1 MKQIQAEPDGAGLKI
16 GVIISRFNPQITDL
30 LLAGALK
37 ALNECGVADEDITVI
52 SVPGAVEIAGVA
64 QRIARS
70 VDAIVALGA
79 VVRGE
84 TEHFTYV
91 CKSAQEGCLAVALE
105 SGIPIIFG
113 VLTTENAAQALAR
126 CGGAKG
132 NKGYEVARDAVE
144 MANVYRLI
152 G

>member
-1 MKQIQAEPDGAGLKI
+1 MSQIKAEPDGAGLKI
-16 GVIISRFNPQITDL
+16 GVIISRFNPKITDL
-30 LLAGALK
+30 LLEGALK
-37 ALNECGVADEDITVI
+37 ALKDCGVDDNDVSVI
-52 SVPGAVEIAGVA
+52 SVPGAVEIPGVA
-64 QRIARS
+64 RKIARN
-70 VDAIVALGA
+70 VDAIVTLGA

-113 VLTTENAAQALAR
+113 VLTTENSAQALAR
-126 CGGAKG
+126 CGGVKG
-132 NKGYEVARDAVE
+132 NKGYDVARDAVE
-144 MANVYRLI
+144 MANVYKLI